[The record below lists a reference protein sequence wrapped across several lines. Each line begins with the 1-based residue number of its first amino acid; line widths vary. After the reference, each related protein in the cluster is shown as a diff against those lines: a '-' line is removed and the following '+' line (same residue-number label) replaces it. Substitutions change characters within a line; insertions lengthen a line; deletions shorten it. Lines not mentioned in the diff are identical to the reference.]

1 MGFYSLSFLVV
12 EISILI
18 MILSS
23 SSIGVNLVFEANSL
37 SIIRFIQYLV
47 SEASLRAMVCFDK
60 KSFLDCPK
68 GYRYAYANS
77 ASAQFAPIDVPALR
91 NCFDKIFP
99 ASSKCFL
106 LSSI

>member
-1 MGFYSLSFLVV
+1 M

-37 SIIRFIQYLV
+37 SIIKLIQYLV
-47 SEASLRAMVCFDK
+47 SEASLRAIVYFDK
-60 KSFLDCPK
+60 KSFLDC
-68 GYRYAYANS
+68 ANS
-77 ASAQFAPIDVPALR
+77 ASAQFAPILVPALR

-99 ASSKCFL
+99 ASSSQVVSKK
-106 LSSI
+106 